1 MSKKN
6 PHYEAFVAQH
16 LPKVP
21 DFAKTHAPKFDP
33 NFTLGPPVKSTAD
46 RDFLDFYFNNDVRH
60 IQSDIQMRPDHYT
73 AEQKAIVEALAAKR
87 PLPQG
92 VGRTELNEL
101 VLRLMERTEDRKK
114 RETIIQKVQKKVE
127 PKKDEDPTIERILEA
142 QKLADTQGTFENQA
156 ALPKAIKII

>member
-6 PHYEAFVAQH
+6 PHYEAFLAEH

-33 NFTLGPPVKSTAD
+33 NYTLGPPTKSTAE
-46 RDFLDFYFNNDVRH
+46 RDFIDFYFNNDVRQL
-60 IQSDIQMRPDHYT
+60 QSDIQMRPDHYT
-73 AEQKAIVEALAAKR
+73 AEQKAIIEAMAAKR

-92 VGRTELNEL
+92 TTRTDLNEI
-101 VLRLMERTEDRKK
+101 VLRLLERTEDRQK
-114 RETIIQKVQKKVE
+114 REKVIQKVQKAVE

-142 QKLADTQGTFENQA
+142 QKLADSQGTFENQA